1 MAPKLPDDATW
12 SARIAVCGLHCNPN
26 RKSKIFIIE
35 KNLNVSKSSD
45 STIPTVTTI
54 AIMDDNFISMTN
66 NRSTYSLALNSTVTV
81 FIDNLSKVTDN
92 PIATIIFKI
101 LFVYVR
107 DEYLSTAGKKPLC
120 SMTLVDTPLE

>member
-1 MAPKLPDDATW
+1 
-12 SARIAVCGLHCNPN
+12 
-26 RKSKIFIIE
+26 
-35 KNLNVSKSSD
+35 
-45 STIPTVTTI
+45 
-54 AIMDDNFISMTN
+54 MDDNFISMTN